1 MMALMNKQAAQMQA
15 AREILYTLVQ
25 DSGYTFKAVAEHVGE
40 LPTTFSKRLK
50 GKQAGYQQL
59 DTALV
64 VNVLGL
70 LGVSFA
76 EFGLRVEAR
85 TTELMRS
92 DQ

>member
-1 MMALMNKQAAQMQA
+1 MNKQAAQITA
-15 AREILYTLVQ
+15 AREVLYALVQ
-25 DSGYTFKAVAEHVGE
+25 RSPFTFKYVAEHVGE
-40 LPTTFSKRLK
+40 SPTTFSKRLK

-64 VNVLGL
+64 VNVLSL

-76 EFGLRVEAR
+76 EFGLRVESR

-92 DQ
+92 NL